1 MSPEELER
9 RRSVVGA
16 SEVGLLFGLPSFGGR
31 EAIVNLDPKAAN
43 ELATKLML
51 HAAHATV
58 EKRG

>member
-1 MSPEELER
+1 MEAIKRKAKARVSHKQNLVKL
-9 RRSVVGA
+9 SVLA
-16 SEVGLLFGLPSFGGR
+16 GGR

-58 EKRG
+58 EHGRTT